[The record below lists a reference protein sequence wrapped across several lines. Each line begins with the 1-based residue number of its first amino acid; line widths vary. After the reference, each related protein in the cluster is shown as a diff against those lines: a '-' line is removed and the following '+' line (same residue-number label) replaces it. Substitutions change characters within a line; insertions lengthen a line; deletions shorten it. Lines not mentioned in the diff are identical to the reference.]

1 MTRHLQATM
10 PRGRRRKR
18 GGEMALPCLQGGLG
32 VRRAPFP
39 SQVRRG
45 GSRPPL
51 QGATLPRQPKEQ
63 QGKRPTTAKTRA
75 LLTGRSPST
84 KPAWSPKASATLKL
98 KWDCGPAN
106 GTGALPRV
114 PLSFPPASAR
124 FRILFLLDPAS
135 RVPTPLLLL
144 SSAAAPE
151 TSAGTPLDLR
161 SGRPPPTRRKRESQ
175 HRKAPPSRG
184 RPCSPPP
191 QFTPAKTALSSFS
204 HLTGARRAS
213 SRCCGGS
220 QRRADWANGAGH
232 TTSGGQRVGFPDY
245 RGHPATASIA
255 KGLGL
260 RGTAAPWLTGQP
272 PSLPAEGGSF
282 SPSPGAPWPAPR

>member
-1 MTRHLQATM
+1 M

-63 QGKRPTTAKTRA
+63 QGKRPTTATAKTRA

-144 SSAAAPE
+144 FSAAAPE

-161 SGRPPPTRRKRESQ
+161 SGRPPPPEGKGN
-175 HRKAPPSRG
+175 PNI
-184 RPCSPPP
+184 
-191 QFTPAKTALSSFS
+191 AK
-204 HLTGARRAS
+204 H
-213 SRCCGGS
+213 
-220 QRRADWANGAGH
+220 
-232 TTSGGQRVGFPDY
+232 
-245 RGHPATASIA
+245 HPAEE
-255 KGLGL
+255 GL
-260 RGTAAPWLTGQP
+260 AAPL
-272 PSLPAEGGSF
+272 PS
-282 SPSPGAPWPAPR
+282 SPQQKLL